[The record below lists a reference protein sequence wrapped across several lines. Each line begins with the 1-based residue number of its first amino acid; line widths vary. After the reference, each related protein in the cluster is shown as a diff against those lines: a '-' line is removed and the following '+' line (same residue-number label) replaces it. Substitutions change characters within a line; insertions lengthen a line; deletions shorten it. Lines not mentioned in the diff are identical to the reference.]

1 MSVSKVTLLAALGGF
16 TLAASSAFAA
26 PLVAESFDGYANA
39 GDNVAGNNGGT
50 GFAGAW
56 SNTKNSPDVYADG
69 APAGQTMTGSGNYLR
84 GSAWSGVAREIGPT
98 LLNAGL
104 LNDGAELWFSVR
116 VGLNGQNQSNADI
129 GFALSN
135 AAKFASGD
143 FGNRENLD
151 GATSEGIGISH
162 SRGVIE
168 GAAWQNDDGAAD
180 TFAEKAFAASSV
192 TIGGNNPDYATVVG
206 KINWGVGAG
215 DETLTLYDENL
226 VETMAAQTFSAMN
239 QTSFDMLLI
248 QFKDRSQVD
257 EIFFGATSSDV
268 VIPEPGSL
276 ALLGL
281 GGLLIARR
289 RRG

>member
-1 MSVSKVTLLAALGGF
+1 MSVSKFALLAALGGF

-26 PLVAESFDGYANA
+26 PLVAESFDGYLNA
-39 GDNVAGNNGGT
+39 GNDVAGNNGGT

-56 SNTKNSPDVYADG
+56 SNTRGGPDVFADG
-69 APAGQTMTGSGNYLR
+69 APVGQTMTGSGNYLR

-116 VGLNGQNQSNADI
+116 VGLNGQNVANADI

-135 AAKFASGD
+135 AAKFAGD

-151 GATSEGIGISH
+151 GTASEGIGISH
-162 SRGVIE
+162 SRGVVE

-192 TIGGNNPDYATVVG
+192 TLGGANSDYATVVG

-226 VETMAAQTFSAMN
+226 VETMAAETFSAMN
-239 QTSFDMLLI
+239 QASFDMLLI